1 MEKKKKKKIT
11 EKSLSMFLFTVPA
24 TVLYCVFFIYPII
37 IGIMYSFTDWNGLS
51 KDYKFIGLS
60 NYITAFTNSRF
71 QNAVKF
77 NIRFTLMAVILI
89 VGLSLILA
97 LIFNNSKLR
106 CMSLFRGIYF
116 FPAVL
121 GMLVVGLIFNE
132 IFYRV
137 VPVIGKGLNI
147 PAISSNILASK
158 STAIY
163 GVLIVHVWLAVAMA
177 TVMLLAGLQSAP
189 EDLYEAAVLDGANR
203 WQKFR
208 YITMPFLLPVL
219 SVVLIL
225 QIKSGLTVYDII
237 VALTNGGPGGATE
250 SLAVL
255 IYNHGFK
262 EVKFSYAIAEAMIL
276 TIVICAISFIQT
288 SIKYHT
294 PIQHIHELF
303 PAMVGVLPGICM
315 GGHSDGCRVHL
326 IFSLDDQGFDQ
337 GFSIAHIADK

>member
-1 MEKKKKKKIT
+1 MSREKRKMS
-11 EKSLSMFLFTVPA
+11 ERSLSMFLFTIPA
-24 TVLYCVFFIYPII
+24 TILYCIFFIYPII

-51 KDYKFIGLS
+51 KDYKFIGFS
-60 NYITAFTNSRF
+60 NYVTAFTNSRF

-77 NIRFTLMAVILI
+77 NVKFTLLAVILV

-97 LIFNNSKLR
+97 LIFNSDLCFK
-106 CMSLFRGIYF
+106 SLFRGIFF

-137 VPVIGKGLNI
+137 VPVIGKALQI
-147 PAISSNILASK
+147 PILSSNILASK

-163 GVLIVHVWLAVAMA
+163 GVLIVHVWMAVAMA
-177 TVMLLAGLQSAP
+177 TVMLLAGLQSTP
-189 EDLYEAAVLDGANR
+189 EELYEAAVLDGANR

-219 SVVLIL
+219 SVVIIL
-225 QIKSGLTVYDII
+225 QVKSGLTVYDII

-250 SLAVL
+250 SLAML

-288 SIKYHT
+288 SISNKKKVY
-294 PIQHIHELF
+294 
-303 PAMVGVLPGICM
+303 
-315 GGHSDGCRVHL
+315 
-326 IFSLDDQGFDQ
+326 
-337 GFSIAHIADK
+337 

>member
-1 MEKKKKKKIT
+1 MKKEKKKRMT
-11 EKSLSMFLFTVPA
+11 ERSLSMFLFTVPA
-24 TVLYCVFFIYPII
+24 TVLYCVFFIYPIV

-51 KDYKFIGLS
+51 KDYKFVGFS

-77 NIRFTLMAVILI
+77 NVKFTLMAVILI

-106 CMSLFRGIYF
+106 CMSLFRGIFF

-137 VPVIGKGLNI
+137 VPVIGKAFNI
-147 PAISSNILASK
+147 TAISSNILASK

-203 WQKFR
+203 WQKFK

-225 QIKSGLTVYDII
+225 QVKSGLTVYDII

-250 SLAVL
+250 SLAIL

-288 SIKYHT
+288 SISNKKKVY
-294 PIQHIHELF
+294 
-303 PAMVGVLPGICM
+303 
-315 GGHSDGCRVHL
+315 
-326 IFSLDDQGFDQ
+326 
-337 GFSIAHIADK
+337 

>member
-1 MEKKKKKKIT
+1 MKNVKTQEGKKKKVT
-11 EKSLSMFLFTVPA
+11 ERSLSMFLFTIPA

-37 IGIMYSFTDWNGLS
+37 IGVLYSFTDWNGLS

-77 NIRFTLMAVILI
+77 NIRFTLMAVILV

-97 LIFNNSKLR
+97 LIFNNSKLK
-106 CMSLFRGIYF
+106 CMSLFRGIFF

-137 VPVIGKGLNI
+137 VPVIGKAMEI
-147 PAISSNILASK
+147 PILSSNILASK

-163 GVLIVHVWLAVAMA
+163 GILIVHVWLAVAMA
-177 TVMLLAGLQSAP
+177 TVMLLAGLQSTP
-189 EDLYEAAVLDGANR
+189 EELYEAAVLDGANR
-203 WQKFR
+203 WQKFK

-225 QIKSGLTVYDII
+225 QVKSGLTVYDII

-250 SLAVL
+250 SMAVL

-262 EVKFSYAIAEAMIL
+262 EVKLSYAIAEAMIL

-288 SIKYHT
+288 SISNKKKVY
-294 PIQHIHELF
+294 
-303 PAMVGVLPGICM
+303 
-315 GGHSDGCRVHL
+315 
-326 IFSLDDQGFDQ
+326 
-337 GFSIAHIADK
+337 

>member
-1 MEKKKKKKIT
+1 MEKKKKKRIT

-137 VPVIGKGLNI
+137 VPVIGKALEI

-203 WQKFR
+203 WQKFK

-225 QIKSGLTVYDII
+225 QVKSGLTVYDII

-288 SIKYHT
+288 SISNKKKVY
-294 PIQHIHELF
+294 
-303 PAMVGVLPGICM
+303 
-315 GGHSDGCRVHL
+315 
-326 IFSLDDQGFDQ
+326 
-337 GFSIAHIADK
+337 

>member
-1 MEKKKKKKIT
+1 MEKKKKIT

-288 SIKYHT
+288 SISNKKKVY
-294 PIQHIHELF
+294 
-303 PAMVGVLPGICM
+303 
-315 GGHSDGCRVHL
+315 
-326 IFSLDDQGFDQ
+326 
-337 GFSIAHIADK
+337 

>member
-1 MEKKKKKKIT
+1 MNRDKKKKMS
-11 EKSLSMFLFTVPA
+11 ERSLSMFLFTIPA
-24 TVLYCVFFIYPII
+24 TVLYCIFFIYPII

-51 KDYKFIGLS
+51 KDYEFIGFS

-77 NIRFTLMAVILI
+77 NVKFTLLAVILV

-97 LIFNNSKLR
+97 LIFNSNLR
-106 CMSLFRGIYF
+106 FKSLFRGIFF

-137 VPVIGKGLNI
+137 VPVIGKALEI
-147 PAISSNILASK
+147 PILSSNILASK

-163 GVLIVHVWLAVAMA
+163 GVLIVHVWMAVAMA
-177 TVMLLAGLQSAP
+177 TVMLLAGLQSTP
-189 EDLYEAAVLDGANR
+189 EELYEAAVLDGANR
-203 WQKFR
+203 WQKFQ

-219 SVVLIL
+219 SVVIIL
-225 QIKSGLTVYDII
+225 QVKSGLTVYDII

-250 SLAVL
+250 SLAML

-288 SIKYHT
+288 SISNKKKVY
-294 PIQHIHELF
+294 
-303 PAMVGVLPGICM
+303 
-315 GGHSDGCRVHL
+315 
-326 IFSLDDQGFDQ
+326 
-337 GFSIAHIADK
+337 

>member
-288 SIKYHT
+288 SISNKKKVY
-294 PIQHIHELF
+294 
-303 PAMVGVLPGICM
+303 
-315 GGHSDGCRVHL
+315 
-326 IFSLDDQGFDQ
+326 
-337 GFSIAHIADK
+337 